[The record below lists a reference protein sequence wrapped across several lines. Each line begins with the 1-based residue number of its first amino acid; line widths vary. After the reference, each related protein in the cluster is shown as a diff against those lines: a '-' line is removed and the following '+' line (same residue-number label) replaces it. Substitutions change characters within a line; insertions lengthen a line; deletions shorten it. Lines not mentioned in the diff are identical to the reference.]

1 MARYGIKRLN
11 YITSGENRTFIN
23 MDVQLDT
30 LHVYD
35 YVHLLANEEEIT
47 KDNVL
52 SFDIL
57 LEQKQGGFV
66 PTSYI

>member
-11 YITSGENRTFIN
+11 YITSGENRTFVN

-47 KDNVL
+47 KDNAL

-57 LEQKQGGFV
+57 LEQK
-66 PTSYI
+66 